1 MELREN
7 RLELRTAEQKAELFQ
22 ERYYKLRQ
30 NSTEEE
36 ELIRTLTQKDLSR
49 SSKLIS

>member
-1 MELREN
+1 LSTVEQENQDLGCSVKDLRLELREN
-7 RLELRTAEQKAELFQ
+7 RLELRTAEQKAEMFQ

-36 ELIRTLTQKDLSR
+36 
-49 SSKLIS
+49 